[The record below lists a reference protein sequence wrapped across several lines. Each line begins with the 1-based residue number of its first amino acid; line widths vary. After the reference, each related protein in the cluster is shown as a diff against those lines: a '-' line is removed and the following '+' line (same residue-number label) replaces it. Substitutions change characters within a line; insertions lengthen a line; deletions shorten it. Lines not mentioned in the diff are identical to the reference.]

1 MRTVAVCCS
10 RSRWTQKQF
19 FMSLSFFWQGPHTR
33 NVSKRR
39 GGPRVCP
46 WTVTFHLPLRVPDLW
61 AQRRVKANQYKV
73 FPIYRL
79 YPAVKQNDD
88 LNKSEVTLWPLQSQ
102 LVLTPVGNFPSKRF
116 IALSYQNTKYL
127 LEERRAPL
135 EERPRDLENQCQGAA
150 RLLAN
155 TNTAINSTGTFIFST
170 RKFTPAVYVQL

>member
-1 MRTVAVCCS
+1 MSQRGEEILESVPERWPFTY
-10 RSRWTQKQF
+10 RSVFLT
-19 FMSLSFFWQGPHTR
+19 SGPSPVR
-33 NVSKRR
+33 
-39 GGPRVCP
+39 
-46 WTVTFHLPLRVPDLW
+46 LVP
-61 AQRRVKANQYKV
+61 AERRVKANQYKV